1 MICIKCNE
9 TGVLNSV
16 LGKEFY
22 YCRNCKEEITLE
34 LIKFDT
40 VDWMGKNHPLD
51 CHCQQCDDQFMELF
65 DFAVTASQ
73 EEEGSI

>member
-1 MICIKCNE
+1 
-9 TGVLNSV
+9 
-16 LGKEFY
+16 
-22 YCRNCKEEITLE
+22 
-34 LIKFDT
+34 
-40 VDWMGKNHPLD
+40 MGKNHPLD